1 MLPQVVPADIDW
13 IVARARRRGLAAPP
27 AFMSSK
33 PRTGINHKE
42 YGVTSEGV
50 FVFLDEALKQAGKD
64 PRAGQRVTIKLT
76 GGPVRSYTLE
86 TVLQTLYPT
95 KCSTEHLLYCGVRC
109 IRIVMALLFDN
120 TQCQL

>member
-1 MLPQVVPADIDW
+1 
-13 IVARARRRGLAAPP
+13 
-27 AFMSSK
+27 MSSK

-76 GGPVRSYTLE
+76 GGPVRSFVLHCSGKRSADSSGDSSAR
-86 TVLQTLYPT
+86 TVLQRLSC
-95 KCSTEHLLYCGVRC
+95 KD
-109 IRIVMALLFDN
+109 ALLHAAMLAVRTDFVFSALVLPI
-120 TQCQL
+120 T